1 VSSRLGVLFVSGCLR
16 RIPPIVILIMTI
28 LGVLMSRFVVPALA
42 LGLVLVA
49 CGRPQQQQMPPAS
62 VGTITIKEQ
71 PVALTAELPG
81 RTNPFA
87 VSEIRPQVSGIVQKR
102 LFVEGSTVKQGQPLY
117 QIDPAPYRA
126 VYDNAVAMLASTKV
140 KAERY
145 ARLLTE
151 HAIAPQ
157 DADDARAAYLQA
169 KANVDAARIN
179 LNYTRITAPITGR
192 ISASSVTEG
201 ALVTAQQAT
210 ALATVSTLD
219 PIYVDVDQS
228 SAELVAL
235 KRAVA
240 AGTVNR
246 DGQLTAEV
254 TLKLDDGSV
263 YPVKGKLQFTD
274 VTVDPATGSVRLRA
288 IFPNP
293 QNLLLPGL
301 YVRATINE
309 GVDPHGILVPQ
320 NAIGHNQKGEP
331 TALVVDEKNFARLRL
346 LRTGRA
352 VDNNWQVL
360 EGLKTGDKVITE
372 GLAKVMPDMP
382 VAPSPAGQVK
392 QASKQAAAH

>member
-1 VSSRLGVLFVSGCLR
+1 
-16 RIPPIVILIMTI
+16 
-28 LGVLMSRFVVPALA
+28 MSRRFLPALMPVLAAGLA
-42 LGLVLVA
+42 LAA
-49 CGRPQQQQMPPAS
+49 CGRQQQQQQMPPAS
-62 VGTITIKEQ
+62 VGFITVSEQ
-71 PVALTAELPG
+71 PVALMVELPG

-87 VSEIRPQVSGIVQKR
+87 VSEIRPQISGIVQKR

-126 VYDNAVAMLASTKV
+126 IYDSTRATLASTKA

-145 ARLLTE
+145 QRLLAE
-151 HAIAPQ
+151 NAIAPQ

-169 KANVDAARIN
+169 KANADSALIN

-235 KRAVA
+235 KRAVQ
-240 AGTVNR
+240 AGNVNSNT
-246 DGQLTAEV
+246 QLTAPV
-254 TLKLDDGSV
+254 SLKLDDGST
-263 YPVKGKLQFTD
+263 YPLEGKLQMTD
-274 VTVDPATGSVRLRA
+274 VTVDPATGAVRLRA

-301 YVRATINE
+301 YVRATVNQ
-309 GVDPHGILVPQ
+309 GVDPHGILLPQ
-320 NAIGHNQKGEP
+320 NAVGHNQKGDP
-331 TALVVDEKNFARLRL
+331 TVLVIDNKNIARLRL
-346 LRTGRA
+346 IKTGRA
-352 VDNNWQVL
+352 VGSDWQVL
-360 EGLKTGDKVITE
+360 EGLKPGEKVITQ
-372 GLAKVMPDMP
+372 GLAKVAPDMP
-382 VAPSPAGQVK
+382 VAPQPAGAPQPA
-392 QASKQAAAH
+392 ASKQPAAR